1 MYKYEITEKSH
12 QGDLLM
18 SHFWKTY
25 GSQLFQRKTILPF
38 VGFTLF
44 LLALRIF
51 STVTPEWGYH
61 KKVMESAALLFTV
74 SYCYLWQR
82 NKAWLAGGL
91 GYGALFLA
99 SVLLQRLVG
108 MRLLGREVADAW
120 VTGTAFYVAGTFF
133 SQLPKESHPL
143 VIGFFRLAGRVL
155 LIFGLLLPLMLLG
168 YFLVSGGH
176 LLSTDIVLTL
186 FQTNVNESL
195 SYLKD
200 QNLLLWGVALAIL
213 VAFLGILLHQ
223 VQRLPAVHLPDKAW
237 QTVALGLLLLCG
249 GAQVVASGEYPA
261 VRMAKETR
269 EVLQDYKKYG
279 EAKHL
284 RQQRLAQLPPL
295 KVRKGG
301 VYVLVI
307 GESETRDHM
316 QVYGYDRPTTP
327 WLQSLKGKPDLL
339 LFPHAYSNHTHTVPV
354 LTYALSQKNQY
365 NSVPLTDAYSLVE
378 AARAAGFQ
386 TYWISNQRK
395 LGGYDTP
402 IAEMAST
409 AEHQVWKNTRTG
421 TADLQAP
428 YYDEVLVDALPE
440 IQPGE
445 NALIVI
451 HVMGCHGDY
460 RDRVPKA
467 YKHFSGR
474 RRSVDTYDDAVR
486 YSDHVLEALYEKVKA
501 MPGFQALVFFSDHG
515 DDPDVNVG
523 HEASKFTWTMAHIPL
538 GILVSDDFRKA
549 RPRTYA
555 TLQQHQDRYWTNDLL
570 YNLMLDVMT
579 IEGMPGEEPELDLAS
594 PQYEGER
601 GNLRTLHGK
610 RKLGEE

>member
-1 MYKYEITEKSH
+1 
-12 QGDLLM
+12 M
-18 SHFWKTY
+18 SHFWKTHC
-25 GSQLFQRKTILPF
+25 SRFLNRRTLLPF
-38 VGFTLF
+38 VSFLLF
-44 LLALRIF
+44 LLVQRIF
-51 STVTPEWGYH
+51 ATVTPEWGYH
-61 KKVMESAALLFTV
+61 KKVMVVTALLFTA
-74 SYCYLWQR
+74 SYCYIWR
-82 NKAWLAGGL
+82 RSRAWLCGTL
-91 GYGALFLA
+91 GYGSLFLA
-99 SVLLQRLVG
+99 SVLLQRVVG

-120 VTGTAFYVAGTFF
+120 ATGSVFYFAGTFF
-133 SQLPKESHPL
+133 SRLPAGSSHWL
-143 VIGFFRLAGRVL
+143 LTGFFRLLGRGL
-155 LIFGLLLPLMLLG
+155 LVIGLLLPLFLLG
-168 YFLVSGGH
+168 YFIVSGGH

-195 SYLKD
+195 SYLKE
-200 QNLLLWGVALAIL
+200 QNLALWGVAVAVL
-213 VAFLGILLHQ
+213 VALLLFLLHQ
-223 VQRLPAVHLPDKAW
+223 VKRLPEVHVPAKTW
-237 QTVALGLLLLCG
+237 QTVALGLLLLAG
-249 GAQVVASGEYPA
+249 GAQVVASGQYPA

-269 EVLQDYKKYG
+269 EVLQDYKRYG
-279 EAKHL
+279 QAKAL
-284 RQQRLAQLPPL
+284 RQKRLAQLPPL

-307 GESETRDHM
+307 GESETRNHM

-339 LFPHAYSNHTHTVPV
+339 LFNHAYSNHTHTVPV

-378 AARAAGFQ
+378 AARAAGFH

-402 IAEMAST
+402 IAEIAST
-409 AEHQVWKNTRTG
+409 AEHQVWKNNRTG

-428 YYDEVLVDALPE
+428 YYDEVLVDALPT
-440 IQPGE
+440 IPPGE

-460 RDRVPKA
+460 RDRYPKA
-467 YKHFSGR
+467 FDHFTGR
-474 RRSVDTYDDAVR
+474 RRSVDTYDNAVR
-486 YSDHVLEALYEKVKA
+486 YSDWVLQQLYEKVSR
-501 MPGFQALVFFSDHG
+501 MPGFQAMVFFSDHG
-515 DDPDVNVG
+515 DDPDANVG

-538 GILVSDDFRKA
+538 GILVSGDFRQA
-549 RPRTYA
+549 RPRIYA

-594 PQYEGER
+594 PQYEGEK
-601 GNLRTLHGK
+601 GNLRTLHGR
-610 RKLGEE
+610 RKLEEEP

>member
-1 MYKYEITEKSH
+1 
-12 QGDLLM
+12 M

-25 GSQLFQRKTILPF
+25 GSGSLLRKTVLSF
-38 VGFTLF
+38 LGFLLF
-44 LLALRIF
+44 LLALRVF
-51 STVTPEWGYH
+51 ATTRPDWNYH
-61 KKVMESAALLFTV
+61 KSVMLTAALLFSV
-74 SYCYLWQR
+74 SYNYVWQR
-82 NKAWLAGGL
+82 SRSWLAGAL

-108 MRLLGREVADAW
+108 ERLLGRELADAW
-120 VTGTAFYVAGTFF
+120 VAATAFYCTGTFF
-133 SQLPKESHPL
+133 SCLPHTGGQLWGK
-143 VIGFFRLAGRVL
+143 RLLRFLGRVL
-155 LIFGLLLPLMLLG
+155 LLLGLLLPLLLLG
-168 YFLVSGGH
+168 YYGVSGGH
-176 LLSTDIVLTL
+176 LLSSDLVLTL
-186 FQTNVNESL
+186 FQTNLNESL

-200 QNLLLWGVALAIL
+200 QNLVVWGLATSIL
-213 VAFLGILLHQ
+213 VGVLVFLLHQ
-223 VQRLPAVHLPDKAW
+223 VDRLPSAHLPAKGW
-237 QTVALGLLLLCG
+237 QCVLLGVLLLFVCVRLLPKS
-249 GAQVVASGEYPA
+249 VYPA
-261 VRMAKETR
+261 LRIAKETR

-279 EAKHL
+279 EAKNL

-327 WLQSLKGKPDLL
+327 WLQSRKGKPDLL
-339 LFPHAYSNHTHTVPV
+339 LFDHAYSNHTHTVPV

-486 YSDHVLEALYEKVKA
+486 YSDHVLEALYNQVKT
-501 MPGFQALVFFSDHG
+501 MPGFQAMVFFSDHG

-570 YNLMLDVMT
+570 YNMMLDLMT